1 MIEDTL
7 VRIAVALEA
16 IANTNKADRNNR
28 EDDAARQALQDK
40 RDAKTKAS
48 TASTEVKQEVKPE
61 AKAKAKPKAEAA
73 ELDYSKDVQPACLKL
88 VAKDK
93 AAFIAILRKY
103 DLQKA
108 SETAAVPHYA
118 AILADV
124 QAALE
129 AYDV

>member
-48 TASTEVKQEVKPE
+48 SASTEVKQEVKPE
-61 AKAKAKPKAEAA
+61 AKAKPKAEAA
-73 ELDYSKDVQPACLKL
+73 ELDYSKDVQPECLKL
-88 VAKDK
+88 IAKDK
-93 AAFIAILRKY
+93 AVFIAILRKY

-129 AYDV
+129 ASVG